1 MEAVLADVRV
11 ALRRVVRA
19 PGFTLFAIVSLAL
32 GIGGSTAIYS
42 AVRTLFWTPTGIA
55 QPDRLA
61 VWTAAGRVDGSVS
74 WPDFVDV
81 RSQQS
86 TFSSVGA
93 ARPLYVAVA
102 IGDIVETVL
111 GESVSGDYFA
121 TLGVTARLGRVLQ
134 PHDESSSAR
143 VAVVSDAFWRTRLH
157 ADPAI
162 LGRSITI
169 AGQPFEVVGVIRG
182 PFHGVPVILP
192 GAVWIPDAAV
202 PDRAGTGWPKRQLTD
217 RALGSLIVWGRLKPG
232 VSIAQAAAD
241 VSVIAQRLDAT
252 FPIKSPYDRAGRP
265 HRRAWL
271 LKDGAAVN
279 GDADRIDAL
288 GAAIL
293 FAVATVLI
301 IACTNLANLALA
313 RGTSRAQEMAVRTAL
328 GASRRRLIREHLI
341 ESGIVTGCGAG
352 LGLLLLWTLTR
363 SFETELPIAQSLVI
377 HFKPDVNATVLLA
390 AAGATTVALLVFGV
404 WPALQSTRADV
415 HGALGAGGAATPPR
429 WRLHR
434 GLVAWQV
441 AGSVAMVLVAAMCV
455 KVVDAVGATDP
466 GVDYRHLALAQAD
479 FDINGFDE
487 PRGRTLLDRILVE
500 ARRQPR
506 VESVSASSGLPFGVM
521 APPMYAT
528 RVEEPFTSNRD
539 TGHYTHRIAATPE
552 IFATLGMRVVR
563 GRGFTDRDDAGAPR
577 VAILSEGMARE
588 IFGTTDVVGRS
599 ISLHPWSRL
608 MSARMPQT
616 CEVVGVSKETDSFML
631 GRRGNPVLFVPL
643 AQQYEPRITITA
655 RSADPAAAASALRAA
670 LRTAAPDMA
679 TSALGTGEALLMGPY
694 FLLRIIA
701 RLAAA
706 LGTLALVLAMVG
718 LHGVLSHVV
727 ARRTREIGIR
737 LAVGADRGRIVTLV
751 LRDGFRPVLEG
762 LVIGLSAGVLLR
774 LLLRATLVTAISPI
788 DVTVFSLVSVPFLC
802 AALLACWVPAS
813 RASQVDPIVALRDL

>member
-1 MEAVLADVRV
+1 MEAILADVRV

-19 PGFTLFAIVSLAL
+19 PGFTLFAIVSLAV
-32 GIGGSTAIYS
+32 GIGVSTAVYS
-42 AVRTLFWTPTGIA
+42 AVRTLFWTPMGLR

-61 VWTAAGRVDGSVS
+61 VWTVGGRVDGSLS
-74 WPDFVDV
+74 WPDFVDL

-93 ARPLYVAVA
+93 ARPLYSAVA
-102 IGDIVETVL
+102 IGNIIETVL

-121 TLGVTARLGRVLQ
+121 TLGVTAQLGRVLQ
-134 PHDESSSAR
+134 PHDESSAAK

-157 ADPAI
+157 ADRAI

-169 AGQPFEVVGVIRG
+169 AGEPFEVVGVILG
-182 PFHGVPVILP
+182 PFHGVPAILP
-192 GAVWIPDAAV
+192 GVVWIPDTAV

-217 RALGSLIVWGRLKPG
+217 RALGSLLVWGRLKPG

-252 FPIKSPYDRAGRP
+252 FPIKSPYDLAGRL

-271 LKDGAAVN
+271 LKDGVAAN

-288 GAAIL
+288 GVAIL

-313 RGTSRAQEMAVRTAL
+313 RGTSRAQETAVRAAL
-328 GASRRRLIREHLI
+328 GASRWRLIREHLI
-341 ESGIVTGCGAG
+341 ESGIVTGCGGG

-363 SFETELPIAQSLVI
+363 SFETDLPVMQSLVI
-377 HFKPDVNATVLLA
+377 HFKPDVNATVLLV
-390 AAGATTVALLVFGV
+390 AAGATTLALLVFGV

-415 HGALGAGGAATPPR
+415 RGALGAGGAATPPR

-434 GLVAWQV
+434 SLVAWQV
-441 AGSVAMVLVAAMCV
+441 AGSVAMVLVAGMCV
-455 KVVDAVGATDP
+455 KVVAAVGATDP

-479 FDINGFDE
+479 FDINGRDE
-487 PRGRTLLDRILVE
+487 LRGRALLDTILVE
-500 ARRQPR
+500 ARRQSR

-521 APPMYAT
+521 GPPTYAT

-539 TGHYTHRIAATPE
+539 AGHYTHRIAATPD
-552 IFATLGMRVVR
+552 IFATLGMRIVR
-563 GRGFTDRDDAGAPR
+563 GRGFTDRDDVGAPR
-577 VAILSEGMARE
+577 VAILSEGIARE
-588 IFGTTDVVGRS
+588 IFRTTDVVGRS
-599 ISLHPWSRL
+599 ISLHPWPRL
-608 MSARMPQT
+608 INARMPQT

-643 AQQYEPRITITA
+643 AQQYESRITITA
-655 RSADPAAAASALRAA
+655 RSADPAGAASALRTAI
-670 LRTAAPDMA
+670 RTVAPDMA

-701 RLAAA
+701 GLAAA
-706 LGTLALVLAMVG
+706 LGTIALVLAMAG

-737 LAVGADRGRIVTLV
+737 LAVGADRKRILSLM
-751 LRDGFRPVLEG
+751 LRDGFRPVVKG
-762 LVIGLSAGVLLR
+762 LVIGLGAGVLLR
-774 LLLRATLVTAISPI
+774 LLLRATIVTAISPV
-788 DVTVFSLVSVPFLC
+788 DVTMFSLIPVPFLC
-802 AALLACWVPAS
+802 AGLAACWVPAS
-813 RASQVDPIVALRDL
+813 RASRVDPNVALRDL